1 MQVSGLTRNCSLH
14 RGEGERQER
23 DRPLTSGTR
32 APRRR
37 RGQEAGGAMGKA
49 AVSNPAW
56 FQSGSN
62 AGQRT
67 GTNRDAASY
76 LLHGL
81 AARYIVL
88 RVPASIQTGIRNQ

>member
-1 MQVSGLTRNCSLH
+1 
-14 RGEGERQER
+14 
-23 DRPLTSGTR
+23 
-32 APRRR
+32 
-37 RGQEAGGAMGKA
+37 MGKA

-76 LLHGL
+76 LLYDL
-81 AARYIVL
+81 AARYVVL